1 MSAYTDWKAKEL
13 EMKNKAAEVEAG
25 HQQFKILREEEREL
39 KQVVLNA
46 VTNNFT
52 GKPAGTYTLVAGGG
66 TDKYSMVW
74 DGTSIVSAHEILEEL
89 I

>member
-52 GKPAGTYTLVAGGG
+52 GKPAGTYTLVASG
-66 TDKYSMVW
+66 DKYSMVW